1 MNNYTIQP
9 LRLGTIRRK
18 KEIMPYQSSITNILD
33 FPLIAYYLEG
43 ASRKVLVD
51 TGGVPPGGINWQP
64 YIRLENEA
72 LDKAL
77 QNIGVS
83 CEEIDIVILT
93 HLHWDHASNNHLFP
107 KARFMVQKR
116 EYDYVRAPASEIKPG
131 YDIEL
136 VLKNEYELIDGDC
149 DIIPGISVV
158 LAPGHSVGMQCVVIE
173 TKAGKYILGGDL
185 ITLLENWKAKPRIP
199 SGIFYDLNVMLESLA
214 KIDRIHGRV
223 LPGHDPEV
231 FKGSAVYPP
240 N

>member
-18 KEIMPYQSSITNILD
+18 KEIMSYQSSITNILD

-231 FKGSAVYPP
+231 FNRSAVYPP